1 MFLIC
6 ALHIHG
12 WDNQIMWIRQG
23 RLYNN
28 IVCNRGFNFVV
39 LQETA
44 DEGQGGAEGDSR
56 QSPKNTGSCVTY
68 PPPSAS
74 ATISQPQTS
83 TRQGEV
89 RIMKHLDGSVI

>member
-1 MFLIC
+1 
-6 ALHIHG
+6 
-12 WDNQIMWIRQG
+12 
-23 RLYNN
+23 
-28 IVCNRGFNFVV
+28 V

-56 QSPKNTGSCVTY
+56 QSPKNAGSCVAY

-74 ATISQPQTS
+74 ASIIQPQTV

-89 RIMKHLDGSVI
+89 RVVEHSDIVT

>member
-1 MFLIC
+1 
-6 ALHIHG
+6 
-12 WDNQIMWIRQG
+12 MWIRQG

>member
-1 MFLIC
+1 MVIFIS
-6 ALHIHG
+6 ALHTHG
-12 WDNQIMWIRQG
+12 WNSLIIKIIWE
-23 RLYNN
+23 RLYNS
-28 IVCNRGFNFVV
+28 IVCNRGCNFIV

-56 QSPKNTGSCVTY
+56 QSPKNTVSCVAY

-74 ATISQPQTS
+74 ASISQPQTL

-89 RIMKHLDGSVI
+89 RIMEHSDIVI

>member
-1 MFLIC
+1 M
-6 ALHIHG
+6 
-12 WDNQIMWIRQG
+12 DQ

-28 IVCNRGFNFVV
+28 IVCNRGFNFIV

-56 QSPKNTGSCVTY
+56 QSPKNTGGCVAY

-74 ATISQPQTS
+74 ATINQPQTL

-89 RIMKHLDGSVI
+89 RIMKHSQGSFI

>member
-1 MFLIC
+1 MILFF
-6 ALHIHG
+6 
-12 WDNQIMWIRQG
+12 
-23 RLYNN
+23 
-28 IVCNRGFNFVV
+28 FNFNFIV

-74 ATISQPQTS
+74 TTISQPQTL

-89 RIMKHLDGSVI
+89 RIVKHSEGSVI